1 LRNFYRSK
9 SIREEVEFIEVKTNY
24 RHFALRAM
32 LPVIKLMIS
41 ELLIGVCWTKV
52 AYADYKPVEF
62 TDQSVLK
69 DARSADV
76 DLLTV

>member
-1 LRNFYRSK
+1 
-9 SIREEVEFIEVKTNY
+9 
-24 RHFALRAM
+24 M
-32 LPVIKLMIS
+32 C
-41 ELLIGVCWTKV
+41 VCWTKV